1 MKFPNQDTV
10 QNGLQNYQEM
20 LQLSQKLKT
29 QQDFLKNIQ
38 ENTLKDLNKKERN
51 IQRNLQEDFEQTKLT
66 ILNDENALLL
76 RLKKILQK

>member
-1 MKFPNQDTV
+1 
-10 QNGLQNYQEM
+10 M